1 MISHQN
7 VISNVLQL
15 KAYEKNVREEWET
28 DTELGL
34 GLLPLSHIYGLVVI
48 AQGTTYRGDEIII
61 LPKFEL
67 KSFLKSIQ
75 DYRVQTLYVVS
86 T

>member
-7 VISNVLQL
+7 VITNVLQL
-15 KAYEKNVREEWET
+15 RGFEKSERDTWDEKNEVA
-28 DTELGL
+28 L

-48 AQGTTYRGDEIII
+48 AQGTTYRGDGVII

-67 KSFLKSIQ
+67 QSYLQ
-75 DYRVQTLYVVS
+75 TVQNHKINTLYLVS
-86 T
+86 F